1 MIKQNIKEYIEK
13 FTRIENELA
22 LLREEKKDLDSD
34 YKDKLDLKAV
44 KAAIR
49 IAKIKEKLDIDDE
62 KLDEV
67 IKLVES

>member
-1 MIKQNIKEYIEK
+1 VIKQNIKEYIEK